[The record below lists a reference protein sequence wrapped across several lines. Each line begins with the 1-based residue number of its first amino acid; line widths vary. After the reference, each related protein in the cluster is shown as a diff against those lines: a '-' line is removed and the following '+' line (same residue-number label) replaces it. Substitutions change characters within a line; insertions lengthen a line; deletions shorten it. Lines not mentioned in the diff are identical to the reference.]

1 MAFDRLDEIDVI
13 DAESDK
19 SLFDVSRGDLDSIV
33 PLSFQ
38 PVIGENS
45 EPSLRIDLEGRCSL
59 KLSLP
64 PQQLEGL
71 RDAIRRL
78 EAYTRVLGRIEP

>member
-1 MAFDRLDEIDVI
+1 MAFDHPDEIDVI
-13 DAESDK
+13 DAKPDK
-19 SLFDVSRGDLDSIV
+19 SVFDVSPGDSNSIV
-33 PLSFQ
+33 PLNFQ
-38 PVIGENS
+38 PMIGENS
-45 EPSLRIDLEGRCSL
+45 EPSLRIDLEGHSSL

-78 EAYTRVLGRIEP
+78 EAQTRVLGRIEP